1 MATVLSV
8 RGDLSVAIC
17 EPLPARVLSTAIDGR
32 VDVMIIGVGGD
43 WRPWLD
49 VWSRVIAHR
58 REARALLLLEPRS
71 VSDPAELARPGI
83 AGVML
88 RSAGESELLQA
99 VDSVLRGREFVSPEL
114 GGQMIRALSRMGRTG
129 GSNPVVGSISPR
141 ELEVLGLVAEGLSNR
156 DIGSRLHISENTV
169 KNHLRRIHYKL
180 GVTSRTEA
188 VARGLREGLLAV
200 PGGVSPFRV
209 GR

>member
-1 MATVLSV
+1 VLSV
-8 RGDLSVAIC
+8 RGELSVVIC
-17 EPLPARVLSTAIDGR
+17 DPLPARVLSTAVDGR
-32 VDVMIIGVGGD
+32 VDLMILSVGGD
-43 WRPWLD
+43 WRPWLE
-49 VWSRVIAHR
+49 VWSRFVSHR
-58 REARALLLLEPRS
+58 PEARALFLVEPRS
-71 VSDPAELARPGI
+71 VSDPAALARPGV

-88 RSAGESELLQA
+88 RSAGEAELLQA
-99 VDSVLRGREFVSPEL
+99 VDSMLRGREFVSPEL
-114 GGQMIRALSRMGRTG
+114 GGQLIRALARVGRTS
-129 GSNPVVGSISPR
+129 GSDPALGSISPR

-200 PGGVSPFRV
+200 PGGTSGFRV